1 MTQSL
6 RAIYRNGA
14 FIPQTAFELPEGT
27 EVELL
32 VQSPQ
37 DATPILPNANTLA
50 DSSQNE
56 EHSPALV
63 QDDLLT
69 EKQTSQDQNGVSH
82 SESSPNSLTFDAD
95 ATPIWELAAQL
106 SAQVPDEE
114 WEKLP
119 KDLSKRFDY
128 YQQQRQQQ
136 GQD

>member
-1 MTQSL
+1 MTQSY

-37 DATPILPNANTLA
+37 DATLIVPNGNTLA
-50 DSSQNE
+50 DPSQRE
-56 EHSPALV
+56 EHNLAPN

-69 EKQTSQDQNGVSH
+69 EKRTSQDRNGVSQ
-82 SESSPNSLTFDAD
+82 SEKSSNSFTFDAD

-119 KDLSKRFDY
+119 TDLSKRFDY
-128 YQQQRQQQ
+128 YQQQRHQQ

>member
-1 MTQSL
+1 MTQPL

-27 EVELL
+27 EVEIL

-37 DATPILPNANTLA
+37 DTTLA
-50 DSSQNE
+50 VPGASTPTNQSQNE
-56 EHSPALV
+56 EHDLSLN

-69 EKQTSQDQNGVSH
+69 EKQTAQDQNGASQAKAL
-82 SESSPNSLTFDAD
+82 SNSFTFDAA

-119 KDLSKRFDY
+119 TDLSKRFDHY
-128 YQQQRQQQ
+128 QRQR
-136 GQD
+136 